1 MNKKTYF
8 ARKKSKEYLDH
19 QFNTKEGVIKLNK
32 NNTLQHELAKF
43 LLAWEML
50 QNDQAFVTEAIFK
63 NGKRADIFNLDEET
77 AYEVLHS
84 ETEKYF
90 NSKLRSY
97 PVPVKPFRA
106 ADVIRH
112 YQKELS

>member
-1 MNKKTYF
+1 MNKKTYL
-8 ARKKSKEYLDH
+8 ARKQSKEYLDQ

-32 NNTLQHELAKF
+32 NNTIQHEIAKF

-50 QNDQAFVTEAIFK
+50 QNKQAFVTEAIFK
-63 NGKRADIFNLDEET
+63 NGKRADIFNLDDCT

-90 NSKLRSY
+90 NSKLESY
-97 PVPVKPFRA
+97 PVPVKAFRSSE
-106 ADVIRH
+106 VIKH
-112 YQKELS
+112 YQQDLS